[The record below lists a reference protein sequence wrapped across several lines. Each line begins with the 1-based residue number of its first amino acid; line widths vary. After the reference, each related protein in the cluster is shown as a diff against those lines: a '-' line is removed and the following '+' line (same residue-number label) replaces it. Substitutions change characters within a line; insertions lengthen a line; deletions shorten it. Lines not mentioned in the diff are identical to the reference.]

1 MIVRIIYNM
10 PNWLLALVVV
20 AITVA
25 FAILGL
31 LAVRAVLRG
40 RSREMSN
47 EIVIGLGHQVGV
59 IYAIVVGFVAIG
71 VLSAYDKANGIVEN
85 EANQAFTIWV
95 DARVYPADFELKVR
109 NAVED
114 YLHVVI
120 HDEWPVQ
127 DQGRTSLIA
136 SRSFEY
142 LYRLI
147 IDYAPT
153 SEAQGIV
160 HREIIQK
167 VNKIFE
173 DRRDRAFMN
182 VHGLQPTVYCEIFL
196 ATLILLGFAWA
207 FSAKKLQGHLTL
219 TAMLGVAIGLV
230 IFLIVVF
237 DYPFR
242 GYFSVTTECYQ
253 EALDHLAR
261 LKIEQPP
268 SSGI

>member
-1 MIVRIIYNM
+1 M
-10 PNWLLALVVV
+10 
-20 AITVA
+20 
-25 FAILGL
+25 
-31 LAVRAVLRG
+31 
-40 RSREMSN
+40 
-47 EIVIGLGHQVGV
+47 
-59 IYAIVVGFVAIG
+59 
-71 VLSAYDKANGIVEN
+71 
-85 EANQAFTIWV
+85 
-95 DARVYPADFELKVR
+95 
-109 NAVED
+109 
-114 YLHVVI
+114 I

-160 HREIIQK
+160 QREIIQK

-173 DRRDRAFMN
+173 DRRDRAFIN

-253 EALDHLAR
+253 KSTRSLSPPENRATPLFRHLKKFLSQTMSSAEES
-261 LKIEQPP
+261 EQDKKDRFAP
-268 SSGI
+268 G